1 MSQATRRLPSAV
13 APLLAVLP
21 LVGLLPLLVPPT
33 PAFGG
38 GQRAAEPS
46 MSVLVQ
52 QDKRAVALLRRASRA
67 QRSVGYAGTV
77 FVSAWGPGGVSSTVL
92 DVRRVP
98 GLGTAVRTRAA
109 DAGAGSETF
118 ASEADVVL
126 DGTNGGPVRLL
137 VRSYEVRVD
146 PFAERVAGRATDVVE
161 AWHVDGPLAAR
172 LWLDEAT
179 GLLVRREVYGPDGTT
194 TSASAF
200 VDVRMTGWGFPVQ
213 PVPATDDPTSRAAA
227 PQTLASMRAS
237 GWTCPRRLAGAFVA
251 YRAATVDGS
260 SGPALHLT
268 YSDGLSTVSVFE
280 EKGTL
285 DPSGLVG
292 AVARPVGDTIV
303 YSMPGGVSRLTWQ
316 SADRVFTVVADAPP
330 QTVEAVVAALPQG
343 EAHGSGTGFLDRM
356 SRGASLVGTWLN
368 PFG

>member
-1 MSQATRRLPSAV
+1 MSQATRRLPAAV
-13 APLLAVLP
+13 VPLLAVLP
-21 LVGLLPLLVPPT
+21 LAGLLPLLVPQT

-38 GQRAAEPS
+38 QRVAGTS
-46 MSVLVQ
+46 MSALVQ

-126 DGTNGGPVRLL
+126 DGANGGPVRLL

-146 PFAERVAGRATDVVE
+146 PLAERVAGRATDVVE

-213 PVPATDDPTSRAAA
+213 PVPAGGDPASGAAA

-251 YRAATVDGS
+251 YRASTVDGS

-280 EKGTL
+280 QKGTL
-285 DPSGLVG
+285 DPSGLIG
-292 AVARPVGDTIV
+292 AVARPVGDTVV

-316 SADRVFTVVADAPP
+316 SSDRVFTVVADAPP
-330 QTVEAVVAALPQG
+330 QTVEAVVAGLPQG